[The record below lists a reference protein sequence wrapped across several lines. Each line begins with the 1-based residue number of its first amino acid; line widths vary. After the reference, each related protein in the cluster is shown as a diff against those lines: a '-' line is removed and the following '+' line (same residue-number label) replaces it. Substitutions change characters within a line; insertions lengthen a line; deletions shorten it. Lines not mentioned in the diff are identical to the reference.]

1 MSRSAQRRWLLLG
14 AGAVAAAAGA
24 GLSWWRTGTAGDGAA
39 NSASSSSKVDSEGLW
54 ARRFPQPDGGE
65 LVMAEH
71 RGRPLVVNFWA
82 TWCAPCIKEL
92 PELNR
97 FHRDQDGKTQ
107 VIGLA
112 VDRLAPVQEF
122 LAKMPLEFP
131 VGMAGM
137 AGVELA
143 RELGNSAGVLPF
155 TVVFD
160 RTGQVVHQ
168 RLGETS
174 YDELTAWVAA
184 L

>member
-1 MSRSAQRRWLLLG
+1 MTRSARRNWLLFG
-14 AGAVAAAAGA
+14 AGSVAAAAGV
-24 GLSWWRTGTAGDGAA
+24 GVSWWRGGAA
-39 NSASSSSKVDSEGLW
+39 SAANHGASQPVAAIWTL
-54 ARRFPQPDGGE
+54 RFPRPEGGE
-65 LVMAEH
+65 LVMAEQ
-71 RGRPLVVNFWA
+71 RGRALVLNFWA

-97 FHRDQDGKTQ
+97 FHRDQAGKTQ

-122 LAKMPLEFP
+122 LAKSPLDFP
-131 VGMAGM
+131 IGLAGM
-137 AGVELA
+137 AGIELA
-143 RELGNSAGVLPF
+143 REFGNRNGVLPF

-160 RTGQVVHQ
+160 RQGRVVQQ
-168 RLGETS
+168 RLGETT

>member
-1 MSRSAQRRWLLLG
+1 LLIG
-14 AGAVAAAAGA
+14 AGMVAAAAGA
-24 GLSWWRTGTAGDGAA
+24 GLYWWRGSAASAAADRPAAAGADI
-39 NSASSSSKVDSEGLW
+39 W
-54 ARRFPQPDGGE
+54 TRRFPQPDGGE
-65 LVMAEH
+65 LVMAEQ
-71 RGRPLVVNFWA
+71 RGRPLVLNFWA

-97 FHRDQDGKTQ
+97 FHRDQAGKTQ

-122 LAKMPLEFP
+122 LAKSPLGFP
-131 VGMAGM
+131 VGLAGM
-137 AGVELA
+137 AGIELA

-160 RTGQVVHQ
+160 RQGRAVHQ
-168 RLGETS
+168 HLGETT
-174 YDELTAWVAA
+174 YDQLLAWVRP

>member
-1 MSRSAQRRWLLLG
+1 MSRAAQRRWLLLG

-24 GLSWWRTGTAGDGAA
+24 GLSWWRTATPGDGIRNNA
-39 NSASSSSKVDSEGLW
+39 NSASEVGSADLW
-54 ARRFPQPDGGE
+54 AQRFPRPEGGE

-97 FHRDQDGKTQ
+97 FHRDQGGKTQ
-107 VIGLA
+107 VVGLA
-112 VDRLAPVQEF
+112 VDRLAAVQEF
-122 LAKMPLEFP
+122 LAKAPLDFP

-137 AGVELA
+137 AGIELA
-143 RELGNSAGVLPF
+143 RELGNGAGVLPF
-155 TVVFD
+155 TVLFD
-160 RTGQVVHQ
+160 RHGRVVRH

-174 YDELTAWVAA
+174 YDELADWVAR